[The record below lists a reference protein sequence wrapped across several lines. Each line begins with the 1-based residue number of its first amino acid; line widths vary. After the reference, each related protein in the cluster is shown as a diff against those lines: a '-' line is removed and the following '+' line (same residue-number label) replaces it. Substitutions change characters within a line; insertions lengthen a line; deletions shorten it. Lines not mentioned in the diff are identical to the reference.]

1 MHLNYTPHVS
11 VENIAQN
18 ILYSKTEKV
27 SQNQIAISRLLD
39 MLELSFF
46 LAERSKSALSN
57 EFIYGSKGGF

>member
-1 MHLNYTPHVS
+1 MHLNYTTHAS

-27 SQNQIAISRLLD
+27 SQNQIAISQLLN

-46 LAERSKSALSN
+46 FS
-57 EFIYGSKGGF
+57 